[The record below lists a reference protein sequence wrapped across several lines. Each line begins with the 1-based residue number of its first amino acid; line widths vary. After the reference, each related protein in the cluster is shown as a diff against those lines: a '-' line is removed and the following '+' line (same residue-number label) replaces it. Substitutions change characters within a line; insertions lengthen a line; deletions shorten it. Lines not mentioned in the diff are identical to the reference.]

1 MMAILPW
8 QKRGHRTR
16 ALFGRGT
23 QKVRSMH
30 SRRFLTGAVAVSAV
44 LLAGC
49 GNSGSSATA
58 GSSTPTTPSGGGVV
72 RISGQ
77 NFTEAEIV
85 ADMYAGVLAK
95 AGYQPQV
102 KLVGT
107 RDVYMATF
115 PKSIDVVPEYVGG
128 IVDFLLLKADPK
140 AKIPTE
146 SDPQQVIDAAKS
158 QLDSAGITLLNPSN
172 ATDTNAFFV
181 TKKYSQDN
189 NVTKL
194 SDLQGKSVVL
204 AAAPDCEG
212 RLDCAG
218 GLEDQYGINVTKV
231 LPLGYASQQTYDS
244 VQKGESQ
251 LGETS
256 TTDGTLD
263 KLGFVLL
270 QDDKAI
276 QPAQNLVPAISS
288 SFLAAHPDVAGPLN
302 QLMAALTTAKLTELN
317 ALVAVDRQKPQD
329 VADQFLSDAGLS

>member
-1 MMAILPW
+1 M
-8 QKRGHRTR
+8 Q
-16 ALFGRGT
+16 
-23 QKVRSMH
+23 
-30 SRRFLTGAVAVSAV
+30 SRRFLAGAAAAVTAV
-44 LLAGC
+44 MLAGC
-49 GNSGSSATA
+49 AGNSSSITA
-58 GSSTPTTPSGGGVV
+58 GDSTPTSSGGGVV

-85 ADMYAGVLAK
+85 ADMYAAVLQK
-95 AGYQPQV
+95 AGYQPKV
-102 KLVGT
+102 KLVGS
-107 RDVYMATF
+107 RDIYMATF

-128 IVDFLLLKADPK
+128 IVDFLLLKNDPK

-146 SDPQQVIDAAKS
+146 SDPAQVITGAKS
-158 QLDSAGITLLNPSN
+158 QLDGAGITLLNPSD

-181 TKKYSQDN
+181 TKKYAQDN

-218 GLEDQYGINVTKV
+218 GLADQYGINVTKV

-244 VQKGESQ
+244 VLKGESQ

-263 KLGFVLL
+263 SQGLL
-270 QDDKAI
+270 LLPDDKAI
-276 QPAQNLVPAISS
+276 QPAQNLVPAVSA
-288 SFLAAHPDVAGPLN
+288 SFLQAHPDVAAPLN
-302 QLMAALTTAKLTELN
+302 ELMSKLTTDVLTQLN
-317 ALVAVDRQKPQD
+317 AKVAVNREK
-329 VADQFLSDAGLS
+329 ADQVAQDWLSQAGLI

>member
-1 MMAILPW
+1 MHVRRIL
-8 QKRGHRTR
+8 
-16 ALFGRGT
+16 AGT
-23 QKVRSMH
+23 
-30 SRRFLTGAVAVSAV
+30 LATGALLFSAACSGDD
-44 LLAGC
+44 LAS
-49 GNSGSSATA
+49 NPSSSPEPA
-58 GSSTPTTPSGGGVV
+58 GSKGPLS
-72 RISGQ
+72 ISGQ
-77 NFTEAEIV
+77 NWGEATLV
-85 ADMYAGVLAK
+85 ADMYKELLTN
-95 AGYQPQV
+95 AGYDV
-102 KLVGT
+102 SMTLVDT
-107 RDVYMATF
+107 RDVYMAAGQF
-115 PKSIDVVPEYVGG
+115 PGDVDVVPEYVGG
-128 IVDFLLLKADPK
+128 IVDFLLLKDDPK

-146 SDPQQVIDAAKS
+146 SDPTQVIDGAKS
-158 QLDSAGITLLNPSN
+158 KLDSAGITLLNPSN

-181 TKKYSQDN
+181 TKKYSEDN

-218 GLEDQYGINVTKV
+218 GLEDQYGIDVTKV

-244 VQKGESQ
+244 VQKDESQ

-263 KLGFVLL
+263 SLGFVLL

-288 SFLAAHPDVAGPLN
+288 SFLAAHPDVAAPLN
-302 QLMAALTTAKLTELN
+302 ALMDALTTEKLTELN
-317 ALVAVDRQKPQD
+317 AKVAVDRQTPQD